1 MLCGFTKKYGLK
13 REEGG
18 SRKTSAY
25 VRGIV

>member
-18 SRKTSAY
+18 SRKTNAY
-25 VRGIV
+25 VRDIV